1 MIGYFRR
8 RSCTRFRPY
17 NRFLIFLP
25 VVWDIWSLFQG
36 FVDLGQIC
44 QAQPRRKVFVFDWV
58 RWACSVWENFCW
70 NLLAFW
76 LWLFLL
82 NLRRFDCQIFLKGGS
97 CWLSVWTELFPVSVL
112 NFSRRAALSAAKYL
126 LMSVFKSV
134 SRSYFWCLPGSPTI
148 FLPIC
153 LLSDAFSVK
162 TYQIFFWSFSTLNL
176 FQDCISAGTYK
187 YRYW

>member
-1 MIGYFRR
+1 M
-8 RSCTRFRPY
+8 
-17 NRFLIFLP
+17 
-25 VVWDIWSLFQG
+25 
-36 FVDLGQIC
+36 
-44 QAQPRRKVFVFDWV
+44 FVFDWV

-70 NLLAFW
+70 NLLTFW

-82 NLRRFDCQIFLKGGS
+82 NLRRFCCQIFLKGGS

-153 LLSDAFSVK
+153 LLSDAFCLSWTPIMSAKSSWRGSCWLSVW
-162 TYQIFFWSFSTLNL
+162 TELCGFPVSVSSFSRRVSLVCCQVSPNVCL
-176 FQDCISAGTYK
+176 QICLRS
-187 YRYW
+187 